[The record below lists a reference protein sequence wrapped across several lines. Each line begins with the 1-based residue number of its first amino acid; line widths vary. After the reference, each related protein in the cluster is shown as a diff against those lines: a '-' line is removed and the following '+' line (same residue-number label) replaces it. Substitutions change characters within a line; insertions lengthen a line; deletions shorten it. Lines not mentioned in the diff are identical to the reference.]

1 MHKLRIMVKFLK
13 LTKFLV
19 PLSNGFK
26 YMYMYS
32 DFIHFVKGIQQYIH
46 LYQWKKM
53 PFSSNKKYE
62 NE

>member
-26 YMYMYS
+26 YMYS

-46 LYQWKKM
+46 LYQWKKI